1 VNLRQVRI
9 LVLIAFGS
17 LVIPTNA
24 WAIYGDSDEAFGLDA
39 SIRNNLFATYNHD
52 LDFTTLDDENRA
64 NGIGNLLFRL
74 TAGGQPAQWLKYEV
88 HGLSSTTINGGG
100 TSLGG
105 LFGTRSDN
113 SLGLRYR
120 LFDGEHALRAE
131 PDVNS
136 TLSFERGNVSIFL
149 PFADI
154 TIGRQAISF
163 GKAYFWNPL
172 DVFSPFNATQFDR
185 DYKNGVDA
193 FKIDIP
199 ITDNGGFTLV
209 ASGSHKDAAPNKPRW
224 YSSAVIGR
232 LDWTIANWDLS
243 LQAGKKFGGYQV
255 GAAGAGELFE
265 IPLRLES
272 AYFEPDKDDDFER
285 YASLVVGT
293 GYRFENSLS
302 IEVEYFYNSGASAV
316 PIATAR
322 ERLSQDGRSS
332 IRASLQDPESFC
344 LDSAELLPENVD
356 CITFANALA
365 DDDAQIAALVDE
377 QIGSLSDDQAR
388 TLSGLAHGL
397 AEGRILHISEQLLGL
412 SLSYEIFA
420 VLRGS
425 LATIFSISD
434 HSAIIQPGL
443 SLSVSDEVDVQVGG
457 ILSFGK
463 RVGGT
468 PQFCAQSQGCPESE
482 FGSYPHVFY
491 VQSKLYF

>member
-1 VNLRQVRI
+1 VNLQQVSI
-9 LVLIAFGS
+9 LVLIAFAS
-17 LVIPTNA
+17 VAIPTKT
-24 WAIYGDSDEAFGLDA
+24 WAIYGDSDEAFGVDA

-64 NGIGNLLFRL
+64 NGIGNFLFRL
-74 TAGGQPAQWLKYEV
+74 TAGGQPTDWLKYEI
-88 HGLSSTTINGGG
+88 HGLSATTINGGG
-100 TSLGG
+100 TSFGG
-105 LFGTRSDN
+105 LFGAQTDN
-113 SLGLRYR
+113 SLGRRYR
-120 LFDGEHALRAE
+120 LFDGVHALRAE

-136 TLSFERGNVSIFL
+136 TLGFERGNVSIFL

-154 TIGRQAISF
+154 TVGRQAISF

-172 DVFSPFNATQFDR
+172 DIFSPFSATQFDR

-209 ASGSHKDAAPNKPRW
+209 ASGSHKDAAPNKSRW

-243 LQAGKKFGGYQV
+243 LQGGKKFGGYQV
-255 GAAGAGELFE
+255 GAASSGELFE
-265 IPLRLES
+265 IPLRLEA

-285 YASLVVGT
+285 YASVVVGT

-302 IEVEYFYNSGASAV
+302 IEIEYFYNAGANAI

-322 ERLSQDGRSS
+322 ERLAQDGRSA
-332 IRASLQDPESFC
+332 IRASLQDPEAFC
-344 LDSAELLPENVD
+344 SGNAVLLPENVD
-356 CITFANALA
+356 CIAFANGLA
-365 DDDAQIAALVDE
+365 SDDAQITALVDE
-377 QIGSLSDDQAR
+377 QMGSLSNDQVR

-397 AEGRILHISEQLLGL
+397 SQGRILHISEQLLGL
-412 SLSYEIFA
+412 SVSYEIFP

-434 HSAIIQPGL
+434 QSAIVQPGL

-457 ILSFGK
+457 ILSLGK
-463 RVGGT
+463 RVGGS
-468 PQFCAQSQGCPESE
+468 PEFCAQSQGCPESE